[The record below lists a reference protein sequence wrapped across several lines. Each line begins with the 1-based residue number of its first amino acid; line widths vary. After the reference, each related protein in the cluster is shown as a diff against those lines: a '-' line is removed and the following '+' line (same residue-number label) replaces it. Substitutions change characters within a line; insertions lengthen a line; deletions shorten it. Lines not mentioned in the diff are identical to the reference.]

1 MIKAELINKKTGDV
15 VSIVRQT
22 EDWTHSLGG
31 VLTIPYSW
39 HSDGYCEESFLA
51 EFSIKWD
58 GCSHFHY
65 YGEDYTEEEEADS
78 YYHECGLNEYYKQF
92 IAKLFA
98 FEVAR
103 HYMKDIEHMD
113 DDLFYIGIDRVN
125 ILDSYDIK
133 YSELDINSDI
143 WYSNYLEI

>member
-15 VSIVRQT
+15 VAIVRQT
-22 EDWTHSLGG
+22 EDWARSLGG

-39 HSDGYCEESFLA
+39 NSDGYCEESFLA
-51 EFSIKWD
+51 SFSIKWD
-58 GCSHFHY
+58 GCSHFYY
-65 YGEDYTEEEEADS
+65 YGEDYLEEQEADS
-78 YYHECGLNEYYKQF
+78 YYHECGLNSYYMQF

-103 HYMKDIEHMD
+103 HYMKDIEYMD
-113 DDLFYIGIDRVN
+113 DDLYVGIDKIN

-133 YSELDINSDI
+133 YSSWMLTVMYGI
-143 WYSNYLEI
+143 